1 LLTKSVL
8 VGQISKNRKHVS
20 KRLIFKISSLEENP
34 DGLSAYLHIL
44 SEHDIIPLIKNKCS
58 IKEVLM
64 MQDPMSFHQFA
75 SQLPKVFEKVAK
87 HGEKVLVEKDGML
100 FRLEPEETPKK
111 PDIWANYDPEKVRE
125 GLRKSAGALKGVDI
139 AALKRDIRDQRAQD
153 SKDRPA

>member
-1 LLTKSVL
+1 
-8 VGQISKNRKHVS
+8 
-20 KRLIFKISSLEENP
+20 
-34 DGLSAYLHIL
+34 
-44 SEHDIIPLIKNKCS
+44 
-58 IKEVLM
+58 M

-87 HGEKVLVEKDGML
+87 RGEKVLVEKDGML

-139 AALKRDIRDQRAQD
+139 EALKRDIRDQRGQD
-153 SKDRPA
+153 SHDRPA